1 MAISVNVPKDLSK
14 IKKKVVA
21 NLTKRQL
28 ICFSMGALVG
38 VPFYFFSKDT
48 LGSNIAAVLMVAAM
62 LPFFFIGMDEKK
74 GGLSMPTEKK
84 LYYMIRQKFIVPGI
98 RRYKTENLLSKLEY
112 QNNLRKELIELEQ
125 KEKGYRTQKDKY
137 GKAKQKR

>member
-14 IKKKVVA
+14 IKTKVIA

-28 ICFSMGALVG
+28 ICFSIGALVG
-38 VPFYFFSKDT
+38 VPLYFFSKGA

-74 GGLSMPTEKK
+74 GGLPMPTEKK
-84 LYYMIRQKFIVPGI
+84 LYYMFRQKFFVPGI

-112 QNNLRKELIELEQ
+112 QNNLRKELIELERKEKGFKTQ
-125 KEKGYRTQKDKY
+125 KEKCSN
-137 GKAKQKR
+137 AKEKR